1 MVEVAESDAPPDGYY
16 EKDGDFDCAPSLRN
30 AVNKLRDMNGIAN
43 KLVIVPSAV
52 HEAYTNMEYISLS
65 GDYMAIGMA
74 ENYHGY
80 DSSRLAE
87 DLDFVIQHEI
97 GHLNVH
103 PGVGTGW
110 KKEIKAMPVEGR
122 KRGLWSNILSD
133 IEVNYNI
140 SQGTQ
145 LKISGKDKEVAVKRM
160 NTAVW
165 AAYGGG
171 YRNCLGGDGPPK
183 AAAGQVAHRTLL
195 ESGKLVDNRYNA
207 GVYEPHA
214 AGNPYLPDKADTPFW
229 QTLQGHGRGP
239 QLYPSISYCL
249 SHKMPVGT
257 DIGDGKGA
265 SRTVQDYP
273 DSWKRVKVMADVS
286 LEYDSA
292 NQQWF
297 GYNTSPGVSPIN
309 ESSPTVK
316 SGRVSSGTYTVLAC
330 RTYDGLEN
338 PKDVRPIQYLQL
350 DVGGT
355 PLWIPAHYCM
365 SLCPHCG
372 QSAASQF
379 EIGMA
384 FRPGLAG
391 ALLRFSELDSD
402 TLESIEN
409 SRLFSILL
417 NYLLAGLYANAD
429 TGYKGVYGPEAG
441 KLFLYDVAYDR
452 HLCMIGQ

>member
-1 MVEVAESDAPPDGYY
+1 MAVVAESDTPPEGYY
-16 EKDGDFDCAPSLRN
+16 EKDGDIDLAPALRN
-30 AVNKLRDMNGIAN
+30 AVNNLRNINGISN
-43 KLVIVPSAV
+43 KLVIVPSAI

-65 GDYMAIGMA
+65 GDYMAIAM
-74 ENYHGY
+74 EPNYHGY
-80 DSSRLAE
+80 DPSRLAE

-103 PGVGTGW
+103 PGQVTGW
-110 KKEIKAMPVEGR
+110 KREIAAMPVEGS
-122 KRGLWSNILSD
+122 KRGTWSNILSD

-140 SQGTQ
+140 AQGTQ
-145 LKISGKDKEVAVKRM
+145 LTISGKDKEVAVKRM

-171 YRNCLGGDGPPK
+171 YRNCLGGDDGSGSG
-183 AAAGQVAHRTLL
+183 GQVAHRGLL
-195 ESGKLVDNRYNA
+195 ELGKLVDNRYNA
-207 GVYEPHA
+207 GKYEPHA
-214 AGNPYLPDKADTPFW
+214 SGNPYLPDKASTPFW

-257 DIGDGKGA
+257 DIGDGNGA

-273 DSWKRVKVMADVS
+273 ESWRRVKVLADVR
-286 LEYDSA
+286 LEYDSSHE
-292 NQQWF
+292 QWY
-297 GYNTSPGVSPIN
+297 GYNQTPGISPVDRVSLTTSAGSI
-309 ESSPTVK
+309 
-316 SGRVSSGTYTVLAC
+316 SSGTYTVLAC
-330 RTYDGLEN
+330 RTYDKIQN
-338 PKDVRPIQYLQL
+338 PTDVRPIQYLQL

-355 PLWIPAHYCM
+355 PIWIPAHYCI

-379 EIGMA
+379 EIGMSY
-384 FRPGLAG
+384 RPGLAD
-391 ALLRFSELDSD
+391 ALTRFSDLDSQ
-402 TLESIEN
+402 TLLQIEN

-417 NYLLAGLYANAD
+417 NYLLAGLYANSEE
-429 TGYKGVYGPEAG
+429 GYNGLKGPEAG
-441 KLFLYDVAYDR
+441 KLFLHDVAYDR